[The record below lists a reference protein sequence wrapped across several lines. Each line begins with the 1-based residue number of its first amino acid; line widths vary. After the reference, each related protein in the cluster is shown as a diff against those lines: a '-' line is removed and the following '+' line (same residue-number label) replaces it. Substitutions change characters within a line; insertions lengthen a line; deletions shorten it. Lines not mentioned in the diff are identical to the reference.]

1 MVYTVETT
9 EDFDREFKKK
19 HRDKVEWLEKI
30 KEKLRNYP
38 ESGKPLK
45 GRLHG
50 IWQIR
55 MGPFILWYEI
65 NDVEKKVILRVII
78 HKDEAVERY

>member
-19 HRDKVEWLEKI
+19 HKDKSEWLEKV
-30 KEKLRNYP
+30 KEKLKGNP

-45 GRLHG
+45 GRLYG

-55 MGPFILWYEI
+55 IGPFRLWYEI
-65 NDVEKKVILRVII
+65 NDFEKRVVLKTII
-78 HKDEAVERY
+78 HKDDAEEHY